1 VEMFGV
7 VTSVIDMNDGSKNN
21 QKEWHERQI
30 EKNTYTLLKKLFVGL
45 RTYSE
50 HIQKN
55 KICSNE

>member
-1 VEMFGV
+1 MFGV

-21 QKEWHERQI
+21 HKEWHERQI
-30 EKNTYTLLKKLFVGL
+30 EKNTYTFLEKLFVGL